1 MLENYIKNNIDQY
14 KLDSTGYVDLTNHDP
29 QDELEL
35 MARDDDSLLDEVIAH
50 HIDDPKALQIDIV
63 KAMYGDWKA
72 GIRVFASFKKG
83 LKSYLNYQ
91 LDDLAHDE
99 VLLRWQEQYAD
110 EYAKSAAIEMQ
121 IESALMES
129 EDAREAF

>member
-14 KLDSTGYVDLTNHDP
+14 KLDSTGYADLTNHDP
-29 QDELEL
+29 QDEFEI

-72 GIRVFASFKKG
+72 GIRMLAAFKKG
-83 LKSYLNYQ
+83 LKSYLSYQ
-91 LDDLAHDE
+91 LDDLSHDE

-110 EYAKSAAIEMQ
+110 DYAKSAAIEMQ

>member
-72 GIRVFASFKKG
+72 GIRVFAGFKKG